1 MIGRKIR
8 RIEPLHHAGHIGM
21 QVRRF
26 DKEDETVGVGEEQT
40 KFVAVFGQ

>member
-1 MIGRKIR
+1 MIRRKIR
-8 RIEPLHHAGHIGM
+8 GIEPLHHASHIGM

-26 DKEDETVGVGEEQT
+26 DHEDETVSVREKHT